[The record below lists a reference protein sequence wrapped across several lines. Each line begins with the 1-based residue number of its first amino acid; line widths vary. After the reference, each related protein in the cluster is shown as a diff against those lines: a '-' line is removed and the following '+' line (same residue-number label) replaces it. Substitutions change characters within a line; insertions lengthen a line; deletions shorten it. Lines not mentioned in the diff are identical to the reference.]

1 MNLELLKV
9 VFLGVQKTFK
19 AKTEQAIVA
28 TSRLGGEKAFEGRGV
43 GGTVVVDGERKK
55 MWSVSGFGWLMSL
68 LVGVDVSTAGRNF
81 AHLHRLA
88 FPRIREAASQAQ
100 GKFPRLYF
108 TAVSLSGHRTS

>member
-55 MWSVSGFGWLMSL
+55 NVVSFWFWL
-68 LVGVDVSTAGRNF
+68 VDVVVG
-81 AHLHRLA
+81 
-88 FPRIREAASQAQ
+88 
-100 GKFPRLYF
+100 GC
-108 TAVSLSGHRTS
+108 